1 MIFAK
6 TVFLRLG
13 LCHYCAWYKS
23 GRGDRLKCERKLMD
37 SNDSTRDSKIGPS
50 TVAVKKFARTTM
62 VPRRDEVKRRFA
74 IDFQSL

>member
-1 MIFAK
+1 
-6 TVFLRLG
+6 
-13 LCHYCAWYKS
+13 
-23 GRGDRLKCERKLMD
+23 MD